1 MVVGAAREI
10 VREAEHVGDFF
21 REVVGVFVAVAVAE
35 IFHKASGGIAHME
48 RHGIGLGF
56 VDVVEDFAVGGV
68 DGVGFGCER
77 KVDGG
82 FGEGE
87 VAFGRTEEIEGVFGR
102 ERHGQGVGVGRPDVF
117 AGHAHHAA
125 REVERIFAGFDHAR
139 EPIEGGV
146 RIGVAHGF
154 VERGDEIEMLFP
166 GFVVAEEFALENV
179 FEEFAGDDPSGAF
192 LDRKS
197 TRLNSSHGYISY
209 AVFCLK
215 KKKNISVTL
224 LIAFLPYPAFAQK
237 STPPSPAQVAQEV
250 REYRMDN
257 EDRII
262 RELSEFL
269 SIPNI
274 ASDTLNIQK
283 NAARLV
289 EMLEAR
295 GIETHLLPISGRG
308 PVVFGKLIAPEAKR
322 TVIFYAHY
330 DGQPVDPAAWTDGKP
345 FEPVLRDGA
354 IEAGGKRIPFPENS
368 AQHRAVY
375 DDNWRIYA
383 RSSSDDK
390 SPIVALLA
398 AIDALRAK
406 KVPLAVNLKLVLEG
420 EEEAG
425 SPNLQRTL
433 ELHQNLLGGDL
444 LITGDGPVHQSGR
457 PLVFFG
463 NRGILGFEITTFGP
477 IRALHSGHYGN
488 WAPNPGFHLARLLAS
503 MKSDDGRVLI
513 EGFYDDVVPLGN
525 TEKKALE
532 EMPNNDED
540 LERELQFAKP
550 EGGGKRLV
558 ELLQLPSL
566 NIRGLRSAYVGEQA
580 QNVVPEKAEAALAVR
595 LVKGEDPDKKFEQV
609 LAHIRKHGF
618 YVTSA
623 PPTREERLSNPHV
636 VRVVKDVWNYRASRT
651 SMELSGSKALVQ
663 LVQDTTGGSA
673 VVAPTLGGSV
683 PMYIFEDLGLPWIGV
698 PMVNY
703 DNHQHSSDENLRLGH
718 FWRGMEIY
726 GAILADL
733 NW

>member
-1 MVVGAAREI
+1 LREI
-10 VREAEHVGDFF
+10 V
-21 REVVGVFVAVAVAE
+21 AV
-35 IFHKASGGIAHME
+35 
-48 RHGIGLGF
+48 
-56 VDVVEDFAVGGV
+56 
-68 DGVGFGCER
+68 
-77 KVDGG
+77 
-82 FGEGE
+82 
-87 VAFGRTEEIEGVFGR
+87 
-102 ERHGQGVGVGRPDVF
+102 
-117 AGHAHHAA
+117 
-125 REVERIFAGFDHAR
+125 
-139 EPIEGGV
+139 
-146 RIGVAHGF
+146 
-154 VERGDEIEMLFP
+154 
-166 GFVVAEEFALENV
+166 
-179 FEEFAGDDPSGAF
+179 
-192 LDRKS
+192 
-197 TRLNSSHGYISY
+197 
-209 AVFCLK
+209 
-215 KKKNISVTL
+215 L
-224 LIAFLPYPAFAQK
+224 LIVFFSCPALAQK
-237 STPPSPAQVAQEV
+237 ATPPSPAQVVQEI
-250 REYRMDN
+250 RDYRMGN
-257 EDRII
+257 EDRIV

-269 SIPNI
+269 AIPNI
-274 ASDTLNIQK
+274 ASDTPNVQK
-283 NAARLV
+283 NAAHLV

-308 PVVFGKLIAPEAKR
+308 PVVFGKLISAEAKR

-345 FEPVLRDGA
+345 FEPVLRDAA
-354 IEAGGKRIPFPENS
+354 IEAGGKRIPFPESS
-368 AQHRAVY
+368 AQHRAIY
-375 DDNWRIYA
+375 NDNWRIYA

-406 KVPLAVNLKLVLEG
+406 KIPLAVNLKLVLEG

-433 ELHQNLLGGDL
+433 ELHKNLLGGDL

-457 PLVFFG
+457 PLLFFG

-488 WAPNPGFHLARLLAS
+488 WAPNPGFELARLLGS
-503 MKSDDGRVLI
+503 MKSEDGRVLI
-513 EGFYDDVVPLGN
+513 ERFYDDIAPLGT

-532 EMPNNDED
+532 EMPNNDAD
-540 LERELQFAKP
+540 LEKELQFAKP
-550 EGGGKRLV
+550 EGGGKRLI

-580 QNVVPEKAEAALAVR
+580 QNIVPEKAEAALDVR

-609 LAHIRKHGF
+609 LAHIRKQGF

-623 PPTREERLSNPHV
+623 VPTKEERLSNPHV

-651 SMELSGSKALVQ
+651 SLELPVSKALVQ
-663 LVQDTTGGSA
+663 LVQDATGENC
-673 VVAPTLGGSV
+673 VIAPTLGGSA
-683 PMYIFEDLGLPWIGV
+683 PMYIFEDLVLPWIGV
-698 PMVNY
+698 PIVNY